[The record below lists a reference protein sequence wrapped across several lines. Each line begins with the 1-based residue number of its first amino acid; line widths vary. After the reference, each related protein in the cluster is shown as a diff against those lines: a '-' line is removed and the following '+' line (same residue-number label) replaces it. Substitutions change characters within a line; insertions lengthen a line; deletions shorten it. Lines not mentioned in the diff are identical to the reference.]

1 VVAVLLATLGTLVLV
16 GAKPVWRSS
25 LGQENNQSA
34 RLMFPPGW
42 KVFGGYYDV
51 KLALDEIAEPGDL
64 VAARS
69 NIEKS
74 LAATTVDVYTVL
86 PKINW
91 LSGIAGSEPQA
102 MLNQRMQIRQFTSV
116 QEDPLLPPLDL
127 AAFPKVLDEVGV
139 NILCLDLDRT
149 ADIELAR
156 TWGYTAKERET
167 KLGTG
172 KGQWCGRRAD

>member
-1 VVAVLLATLGTLVLV
+1 
-16 GAKPVWRSS
+16 
-25 LGQENNQSA
+25 
-34 RLMFPPGW
+34 MFPPGW

-74 LAATTVDVYTVL
+74 LAATTVEVHTVL
-86 PKINW
+86 PKMNW
-91 LSGIAGSEPQA
+91 LTGIAGDVPEA
-102 MLNQRMQIRQFTSV
+102 HLAARLQIRQFTSV

-127 AAFPKVLDEVGV
+127 AQFPAVFDEVGV

-149 ADIELAR
+149 DDIELAR
-156 TWGYTAKERET
+156 TWGFNTRERET
-167 KLGTG
+167 RLGTG
-172 KGQWCGRRAD
+172 KGQWCARRAD